1 MKVVGQTKRELM
13 ERIRRKRAKRM
24 TARYVGSLI
33 ALLIIFLGAATYL
46 SNIVGW
52 TIISQDVLLLIVGVL
67 MLTIIIFYVISWKI
81 SARQED

>member
-24 TARYVGSLI
+24 TARYIGSLI

-67 MLTIIIFYVISWKI
+67 MLTIFIFYVISWKI